1 MKKNNNQTFTLK
13 VCLKN
18 PTKDKLFKT
27 THNFKRVKSET
38 EAMEIINNLWGS
50 DVSYNS
56 LHDQTVYHSIN
67 KAYYGS
73 KRII

>member
-13 VCLKN
+13 VHLNN
-18 PTKDKLFKT
+18 PSKDKLFKT

-38 EAMEIINNLWGS
+38 EAMEIIDNLWGS
-50 DVSYNS
+50 NSNYNS
-56 LHDQTVYHSIN
+56 LHDKTVYFDVKS
-67 KAYYGS
+67 AYYGS